1 MLFFLLLY
9 CYKLFTLRSCF
20 VSVSRG
26 QMGTIN
32 PTCCWMAGENFLP
45 DFDSGTRKSSSLL

>member
-20 VSVSRG
+20 VSMSRG